1 MAKRP
6 EELEIFVEHLMD
18 FMNLWTVYTDHLSGK
33 YVPRADFG
41 GKPSRTGMYVTLMF
55 QLYACLYT
63 LVDDSKEG
71 LNAFRIW
78 REHFPHEEA
87 AIAAVEQQIAPFKSD
102 LRLFRNRLGFHGS
115 RTRSHE
121 AKGWDLF
128 ANASGSTMWNAMVNF
143 KGLGSTLLA
152 KETAEKK
159 SDTEQVAW
167 CRSRIDSIADH
178 ARQNAGV
185 PQSLAG

>member
-1 MAKRP
+1 MAKRS

-18 FMNLWTVYTDHLSGK
+18 FMNLWTVYNDHMTGK
-33 YVPRADFG
+33 YVPSTPERDFG
-41 GKPSRTGMYVTLMF
+41 GKPSRTAMYVTLMF
-55 QLYACLYT
+55 HLYASLYV
-63 LVDDSKEG
+63 LADDSKEG

-78 REHFPHEEA
+78 REHYPQEEA
-87 AIAAVEQQIAPFKSD
+87 AITAVEQQIAPFKDD

-128 ANASGSTMWNAMVNF
+128 ANTSGSTVWNAMVNF
-143 KGLGSTLLA
+143 KGLGATLLA
-152 KETAEKK
+152 KEMAERK

-167 CRSRIDSIADH
+167 CRARIDFIADQ
-178 ARQNAGV
+178 AGQNA
-185 PQSLAG
+185 AA

>member
-1 MAKRP
+1 MPKRS

-18 FMNLWTVYTDHLSGK
+18 FINLRTVYNDHLTGK
-33 YVPRADFG
+33 YVPSVDVG

-55 QLYACLYT
+55 HLYASLYA

-78 REHFPHEEA
+78 REHFSGEEA

-102 LRLFRNRLGFHGS
+102 LRLFRNRLGYHGS

-121 AKGWDLF
+121 AKGWALF
-128 ANASGSTMWNAMVNF
+128 ANTSGSAIWNAMVNF
-143 KGLGSTLLA
+143 KGLGTTLLA
-152 KETAEKK
+152 KETAERK
-159 SDTEQVAW
+159 SESDKVAW
-167 CRSRIDSIADH
+167 CRTRIDSIADH
-178 ARQNAGV
+178 ARQKTA
-185 PQSLAG
+185 A

>member
-1 MAKRP
+1 MAKRS

-18 FMNLWTVYTDHLSGK
+18 FMNLWTVYTDHLNGK
-33 YVPRADFG
+33 YVPSLDLG

-55 QLYACLYT
+55 HLYASLYV

-78 REHFPHEEA
+78 REHFPAEEA
-87 AIAAVEQQIAPFKSD
+87 AIAAVEQQIAPFKDD

-121 AKGWDLF
+121 MKGYDLF
-128 ANASGSTMWNAMVNF
+128 ANASGTAMWNAMINF
-143 KGLGSTLLA
+143 KGLGGTLLA
-152 KETAEKK
+152 KEMAARK
-159 SDTEQVAW
+159 SDADELAL
-167 CRSRIDSIADH
+167 CRARIDSIADA
-178 ARQNAGV
+178 ARQSA
-185 PQSLAG
+185 AA